1 MLSQILLHLSYTWII
16 LELHLLLSLTLIS
29 HYCKIQDFD
38 ESFYRSKYKL
48 MSCFFYKL
56 WNNSTSS
63 MQCSL
68 HLQAVNSVS
77 VARKNWSYKNYL
89 YLFHKLYL
97 MFCILE
103 CGLNSEC
110 FSLCYRVPHCGVWV
124 GFHCCQ
130 EVDKWN
136 VGKVKV
142 TV

>member
-1 MLSQILLHLSYTWII
+1 MFSQILLHLSYTWII

-48 MSCFFYKL
+48 MSCFFI
-56 WNNSTSS
+56 NCEIIQQEACS
-63 MQCSL
+63 SL

-77 VARKNWSYKNYL
+77 VARRNWSYKNYL

-124 GFHCCQ
+124 RFHCCQ

>member
-1 MLSQILLHLSYTWII
+1 
-16 LELHLLLSLTLIS
+16 
-29 HYCKIQDFD
+29 
-38 ESFYRSKYKL
+38 
-48 MSCFFYKL
+48 
-56 WNNSTSS
+56 

-110 FSLCYRVPHCGVWV
+110 FPYVTEFHIVVCGLDSIVARRWINGMLVRSRSL
-124 GFHCCQ
+124 F
-130 EVDKWN
+130 K
-136 VGKVKV
+136 
-142 TV
+142 